1 MPEPTESRVGVY
13 IDFDNVVISRYDQL
27 FGRGDFMRDRAR
39 DIDGMK
45 DRLEEAKVDIGAI
58 LDYAS
63 SFGTIAVS
71 RAYADWSA
79 PANSAYQRQLI
90 NRAVDLAQ
98 LFQVTSGGKNGADIR
113 LAVDVVEE
121 LYRLPDLTHVVLV
134 AGDSDYIA
142 LAQSAKRL
150 GRTVIGIGVA
160 GATSRALMA
169 ACDEFTDY
177 DEVPGVV
184 AVPKHVPGPSTTP
197 KRRNSRT
204 AAAPAS
210 AAASVPEPEAA
221 PQPEVEVEAEQD
233 GHLTQE
239 AATDLLIRALR
250 IVENRGDEDWAGN
263 SQVKNQ
269 MLRMDSSFK
278 EKSLGYKSFTAFV
291 DSRSSQVEVKEDAPT
306 NQPRLRLR
314 AEETA
319 IESAPPVG
327 KAPVKGSAKTSKVE
341 PAVETPTEEPPA
353 GPTPVEEGPIEQPPV
368 EQPPVEDAPVE
379 REPVEPSPAEP
390 AAKRPTRRA
399 GSRRVTAPPGFA
411 APTS

>member
-1 MPEPTESRVGVY
+1 MPEPSESRVGVY

-27 FGRGDFMRDRAR
+27 WGRGDFMRDRAR
-39 DIDGMK
+39 QADTEALRAK
-45 DRLEEAKVDIGAI
+45 LEQAKVDIGAI
-58 LDYAS
+58 LDYSS

-79 PANSAYQRQLI
+79 PANASYQRQLI

-121 LYRLPDLTHVVLV
+121 LYRLPDLTHVVIV

-177 DEVPGVV
+177 DELPGVV
-184 AVPKHVPGPSTTP
+184 PFVKPEV
-197 KRRNSRT
+197 
-204 AAAPAS
+204 AAPAPRR
-210 AAASVPEPEAA
+210 ASRTSTKSPAVEP
-221 PQPEVEVEAEQD
+221 VETPPDA
-233 GHLTQE
+233 HLTQD
-239 AATDLLIRALR
+239 AATDLLVRALQ

-278 EKSLGYKSFTAFV
+278 EKSLGYKSFTDFV
-291 DSRSSQVEVKEDAPT
+291 ASRSNVVEVKEGAPT

-314 AEETA
+314 
-319 IESAPPVG
+319 
-327 KAPVKGSAKTSKVE
+327 
-341 PAVETPTEEPPA
+341 
-353 GPTPVEEGPIEQPPV
+353 
-368 EQPPVEDAPVE
+368 E
-379 REPVEPSPAEP
+379 R
-390 AAKRPTRRA
+390 
-399 GSRRVTAPPGFA
+399 G
-411 APTS
+411 

>member
-1 MPEPTESRVGVY
+1 MPEPSESRVGVY

-27 FGRGDFMRDRAR
+27 WGRGDFMRDRAR
-39 DIDGMK
+39 HADTEALRAK
-45 DRLEEAKVDIGAI
+45 LEQAKVDIGAI
-58 LDYAS
+58 LDYCS

-79 PANSAYQRQLI
+79 PANASYQRQLI

-121 LYRLPDLTHVVLV
+121 LYRLPDLTHVVIV

-177 DEVPGVV
+177 DELPGVV
-184 AVPKHVPGPSTTP
+184 PFVKPEPAAATTP
-197 KRRNSRT
+197 KRKPAKT
-204 AAAPAS
+204 AS
-210 AAASVPEPEAA
+210 APDTEPDA
-221 PQPEVEVEAEQD
+221 
-233 GHLTQE
+233 HLTQD
-239 AATDLLIRALR
+239 AATDLLVRALR

-278 EKSLGYKSFTAFV
+278 EKSLGYKSFTDFIG
-291 DSRSSQVEVKEDAPT
+291 SRSNVVEVKDGAAT

-314 AEETA
+314 DR
-319 IESAPPVG
+319 S
-327 KAPVKGSAKTSKVE
+327 
-341 PAVETPTEEPPA
+341 
-353 GPTPVEEGPIEQPPV
+353 
-368 EQPPVEDAPVE
+368 
-379 REPVEPSPAEP
+379 
-390 AAKRPTRRA
+390 
-399 GSRRVTAPPGFA
+399 
-411 APTS
+411 

>member
-27 FGRGDFMRDRAR
+27 WGRGDFMRDRAR
-39 DIDGMK
+39 QADTEALRAK
-45 DRLEEAKVDIGAI
+45 LEQAKVDIGAI
-58 LDYAS
+58 LDYCS

-79 PANSAYQRQLI
+79 PANASYQRQLI

-121 LYRLPDLTHVVLV
+121 LYRLPDLTHVVIV

-177 DEVPGVV
+177 DELPGVTPFV
-184 AVPKHVPGPSTTP
+184 KLEPAKAEPAKRKST
-197 KRRNSRT
+197 KAET
-204 AAAPAS
+204 ARAAES
-210 AAASVPEPEAA
+210 EPDA
-221 PQPEVEVEAEQD
+221 
-233 GHLTQE
+233 HLTQD
-239 AATDLLIRALR
+239 AATDLLVRALR
-250 IVENRGDEDWAGN
+250 IVENRGDDDWAGN

-291 DSRSSQVEVKEDAPT
+291 DSRSNVVEVKEGAPT

-314 AEETA
+314 DR
-319 IESAPPVG
+319 G
-327 KAPVKGSAKTSKVE
+327 
-341 PAVETPTEEPPA
+341 
-353 GPTPVEEGPIEQPPV
+353 
-368 EQPPVEDAPVE
+368 
-379 REPVEPSPAEP
+379 
-390 AAKRPTRRA
+390 
-399 GSRRVTAPPGFA
+399 
-411 APTS
+411 

>member
-1 MPEPTESRVGVY
+1 MPEPSESRVGVY

-39 DIDGMK
+39 IAGTDTIAE
-45 DRLEEAKVDIGAI
+45 RLETAKVDIGAI

-79 PANSAYQRQLI
+79 PANAAYQRQLI

-121 LYRLPDLTHVVLV
+121 LYRLPDLTHVVIV

-177 DEVPGVV
+177 DELPGVV
-184 AVPKHVPGPSTTP
+184 PFVKPEAPAATP
-197 KRRNSRT
+197 RRASRSGT
-204 AAAPAS
+204 KTAPAS
-210 AAASVPEPEAA
+210 DEPELDA
-221 PQPEVEVEAEQD
+221 
-233 GHLTQE
+233 HLTQD
-239 AATDLLIRALR
+239 AATDLLVRALR

-291 DSRSSQVEVKEDAPT
+291 DSRGDAVEVKEGTPT

-314 AEETA
+314 DR
-319 IESAPPVG
+319 G
-327 KAPVKGSAKTSKVE
+327 
-341 PAVETPTEEPPA
+341 
-353 GPTPVEEGPIEQPPV
+353 
-368 EQPPVEDAPVE
+368 
-379 REPVEPSPAEP
+379 
-390 AAKRPTRRA
+390 
-399 GSRRVTAPPGFA
+399 
-411 APTS
+411 

>member
-1 MPEPTESRVGVY
+1 MPEPSESRVGVY

-39 DIDGMK
+39 DADGMK

-184 AVPKHVPGPSTTP
+184 PVPKHVPGPSTTP

-210 AAASVPEPEAA
+210 AVASAPEPEAA
-221 PQPEVEVEAEQD
+221 PQPDAEPD

-314 AEETA
+314 AEESA
-319 IESAPPVG
+319 AAESAPVEQPIAKSTPVER
-327 KAPVKGSAKTSKVE
+327 PVFEEGPVVE
-341 PAVETPTEEPPA
+341 PPVAAPDAQSNEEPPA
-353 GPTPVEEGPIEQPPV
+353 APPV
-368 EQPPVEDAPVE
+368 
-379 REPVEPSPAEP
+379 
-390 AAKRPTRRA
+390 KRASTRS
-399 GSRRVTAPPGFA
+399 GSRRVTAPPGSA
-411 APTS
+411 APVS

>member
-1 MPEPTESRVGVY
+1 MPEPSESRVGVY

-39 DIDGMK
+39 IAGTDAITA
-45 DRLEEAKVDIGAI
+45 RLETAKVDIGAI
-58 LDYAS
+58 LDYSS

-79 PANSAYQRQLI
+79 PANANYQRQLI

-121 LYRLPDLTHVVLV
+121 LYRLPDLTHVVIV

-177 DEVPGVV
+177 DELPGIVPFVKAEPV
-184 AVPKHVPGPSTTP
+184 A
-197 KRRNSRT
+197 T
-204 AAAPAS
+204 AAAPAKRKPAK
-210 AAASVPEPEAA
+210 AAAPAPDAEPNA
-221 PQPEVEVEAEQD
+221 
-233 GHLTQE
+233 HLTQE
-239 AATDLLIRALR
+239 AATDLLVRALR

-278 EKSLGYKSFTAFV
+278 EKSLGYKSFTDFV
-291 DSRSSQVEVKEDAPT
+291 ASRANEVEVKEGAPT

-314 AEETA
+314 DR
-319 IESAPPVG
+319 G
-327 KAPVKGSAKTSKVE
+327 
-341 PAVETPTEEPPA
+341 
-353 GPTPVEEGPIEQPPV
+353 
-368 EQPPVEDAPVE
+368 
-379 REPVEPSPAEP
+379 
-390 AAKRPTRRA
+390 
-399 GSRRVTAPPGFA
+399 
-411 APTS
+411 

>member
-1 MPEPTESRVGVY
+1 MAEPTESRVGVY

-27 FGRGDFMRDRAR
+27 FGRGDFMRDRSRGTDPDA
-39 DIDGMK
+39 MK
-45 DRLEEAKVDIGAI
+45 ERLEQAKVDIGAI

-79 PANSAYQRQLI
+79 AANANYQRQLI
-90 NRAVDLAQ
+90 NRAVDLTQ

-177 DEVPGVV
+177 DELPGVV
-184 AVPKHVPGPSTTP
+184 PAPKREPGPATTP
-197 KRRNSRT
+197 RRRNSR
-204 AAAPAS
+204 AS
-210 AAASVPEPEAA
+210 AAQTASVASAPATGQDAEPGLDS
-221 PQPEVEVEAEQD
+221 EVDQEVDTEPDA
-233 GHLTQE
+233 HLTQE
-239 AATDLLIRALR
+239 AATALLVRALR
-250 IVENRGDEDWAGN
+250 IVENRSDEDWAGN

-291 DSRSSQVEVKEDAPT
+291 DSRSAQVEVKEDAPT

-314 AEETA
+314 PE
-319 IESAPPVG
+319 
-327 KAPVKGSAKTSKVE
+327 
-341 PAVETPTEEPPA
+341 A
-353 GPTPVEEGPIEQPPV
+353 GGEG
-368 EQPPVEDAPVE
+368 
-379 REPVEPSPAEP
+379 
-390 AAKRPTRRA
+390 
-399 GSRRVTAPPGFA
+399 
-411 APTS
+411 

>member
-1 MPEPTESRVGVY
+1 MAEPTESRVGVY

-27 FGRGDFMRDRAR
+27 FGRGDFMRDRSRGTDPEA
-39 DIDGMK
+39 MK
-45 DRLEEAKVDIGAI
+45 ERLEQAKVDIGAI

-79 PANSAYQRQLI
+79 AANASYQRQLI
-90 NRAVDLAQ
+90 NRAVDLTQ

-177 DEVPGVV
+177 DELPGVV
-184 AVPKHVPGPSTTP
+184 PAPKREPGPATTP
-197 KRRNSRT
+197 KRRNSR
-204 AAAPAS
+204 AS
-210 AAASVPEPEAA
+210 AAQTASAASMPATGQDPEPGLDA
-221 PQPEVEVEAEQD
+221 EVEQEVDTEQD
-233 GHLTQE
+233 AHLTQE
-239 AATDLLIRALR
+239 AATALLVRALR

-291 DSRSSQVEVKEDAPT
+291 DSRSAQVEVKEDAPT

-314 AEETA
+314 PE
-319 IESAPPVG
+319 
-327 KAPVKGSAKTSKVE
+327 
-341 PAVETPTEEPPA
+341 A
-353 GPTPVEEGPIEQPPV
+353 GGEG
-368 EQPPVEDAPVE
+368 
-379 REPVEPSPAEP
+379 
-390 AAKRPTRRA
+390 
-399 GSRRVTAPPGFA
+399 
-411 APTS
+411 

>member
-1 MPEPTESRVGVY
+1 MPEPSESRVGVY

-27 FGRGDFMRDRAR
+27 WGRGDFMRDRAR
-39 DIDGMK
+39 HADTEPLRA
-45 DRLEEAKVDIGAI
+45 RLEQAKVDIGAI
-58 LDYAS
+58 LDYSS

-79 PANSAYQRQLI
+79 PANASYQRQLI

-121 LYRLPDLTHVVLV
+121 LYRLPDLTHVVIV

-177 DEVPGVV
+177 DELPGVTPFVKQEPV
-184 AVPKHVPGPSTTP
+184 APPAANGPTTKRKPK
-197 KRRNSRT
+197 
-204 AAAPAS
+204 AAAQATET
-210 AAASVPEPEAA
+210 EPDA
-221 PQPEVEVEAEQD
+221 
-233 GHLTQE
+233 HLTQD
-239 AATDLLIRALR
+239 AATDLLVRALQ
-250 IVENRGDEDWAGN
+250 IVENRGDDDWAGN

-278 EKSLGYKSFTAFV
+278 EKSLGYKSFTDFV
-291 DSRSSQVEVKEDAPT
+291 ASRSNVVEVKEGAPT

-314 AEETA
+314 DR
-319 IESAPPVG
+319 S
-327 KAPVKGSAKTSKVE
+327 
-341 PAVETPTEEPPA
+341 
-353 GPTPVEEGPIEQPPV
+353 
-368 EQPPVEDAPVE
+368 
-379 REPVEPSPAEP
+379 
-390 AAKRPTRRA
+390 
-399 GSRRVTAPPGFA
+399 
-411 APTS
+411 

>member
-1 MPEPTESRVGVY
+1 MPEPSESRVGVY

-27 FGRGDFMRDRAR
+27 WGRGDFMRDRAR
-39 DIDGMK
+39 QADTEALRAK
-45 DRLEEAKVDIGAI
+45 LEQAKVDIGAI
-58 LDYAS
+58 LDYCS

-79 PANSAYQRQLI
+79 PANASYQRQLI

-121 LYRLPDLTHVVLV
+121 LYRLPDLTHVVIV

-177 DEVPGVV
+177 DELPGV
-184 AVPKHVPGPSTTP
+184 TP
-197 KRRNSRT
+197 FVK
-204 AAAPAS
+204 
-210 AAASVPEPEAA
+210 PEPAKAEPAKRKSTKAETARAA
-221 PQPEVEVEAEQD
+221 ESEPDA
-233 GHLTQE
+233 HLTQD
-239 AATDLLIRALR
+239 AATDLLVRALR
-250 IVENRGDEDWAGN
+250 IVENRGDDDWAGN

-278 EKSLGYKSFTAFV
+278 EKSLGYKSFTDFV
-291 DSRSSQVEVKEDAPT
+291 GSRSNVVEVKEGAPT

-314 AEETA
+314 DR
-319 IESAPPVG
+319 G
-327 KAPVKGSAKTSKVE
+327 
-341 PAVETPTEEPPA
+341 
-353 GPTPVEEGPIEQPPV
+353 
-368 EQPPVEDAPVE
+368 
-379 REPVEPSPAEP
+379 
-390 AAKRPTRRA
+390 
-399 GSRRVTAPPGFA
+399 
-411 APTS
+411 

>member
-1 MPEPTESRVGVY
+1 MPEPSESRVGVY

-27 FGRGDFMRDRAR
+27 WGRGDFMRDRAR
-39 DIDGMK
+39 QADTEALRAK
-45 DRLEEAKVDIGAI
+45 LEQAKVDIGAI
-58 LDYAS
+58 LDYCS

-79 PANSAYQRQLI
+79 PANASYQRQLI

-121 LYRLPDLTHVVLV
+121 LYRLPDLTHVVIV

-177 DEVPGVV
+177 DELPGV
-184 AVPKHVPGPSTTP
+184 TP
-197 KRRNSRT
+197 FVKPEPAKAEPAKRRPTKAET
-204 AAAPAS
+204 AKAAEG
-210 AAASVPEPEAA
+210 EPDA
-221 PQPEVEVEAEQD
+221 
-233 GHLTQE
+233 HLTQD
-239 AATDLLIRALR
+239 AATDLLVRALQ

-278 EKSLGYKSFTAFV
+278 EKSLGYKSFTDFV
-291 DSRSSQVEVKEDAPT
+291 ASRSNVVEVKEGAPT

-314 AEETA
+314 A
-319 IESAPPVG
+319 
-327 KAPVKGSAKTSKVE
+327 KG
-341 PAVETPTEEPPA
+341 
-353 GPTPVEEGPIEQPPV
+353 
-368 EQPPVEDAPVE
+368 
-379 REPVEPSPAEP
+379 
-390 AAKRPTRRA
+390 
-399 GSRRVTAPPGFA
+399 
-411 APTS
+411 

>member
-27 FGRGDFMRDRAR
+27 WGRGDFMRDRAR
-39 DIDGMK
+39 QADTEALRAK
-45 DRLEEAKVDIGAI
+45 LEQAKVDIGAI
-58 LDYAS
+58 LDYCS

-79 PANSAYQRQLI
+79 PANASYQRQLI

-121 LYRLPDLTHVVLV
+121 LYRLPDLTHVVIV

-177 DEVPGVV
+177 DELPGVV
-184 AVPKHVPGPSTTP
+184 PFVKPEPAAAAASAGATP
-197 KRRNSRT
+197 KRKPAK
-204 AAAPAS
+204 AAAPA
-210 AAASVPEPEAA
+210 ADETDA
-221 PQPEVEVEAEQD
+221 
-233 GHLTQE
+233 HLTQD
-239 AATDLLIRALR
+239 AATDLLVRALQ
-250 IVENRGDEDWAGN
+250 IVKNRGDEDWAGN

-278 EKSLGYKSFTAFV
+278 EKSLGYKSFTDFV
-291 DSRSSQVEVKEDAPT
+291 ASRSNVVEVKEGAPT

-314 AEETA
+314 DR
-319 IESAPPVG
+319 S
-327 KAPVKGSAKTSKVE
+327 
-341 PAVETPTEEPPA
+341 
-353 GPTPVEEGPIEQPPV
+353 
-368 EQPPVEDAPVE
+368 
-379 REPVEPSPAEP
+379 
-390 AAKRPTRRA
+390 
-399 GSRRVTAPPGFA
+399 
-411 APTS
+411 

>member
-1 MPEPTESRVGVY
+1 MPEPSESRVGVY

-27 FGRGDFMRDRAR
+27 WGRGDFMRDRAR
-39 DIDGMK
+39 QADTEALRAK
-45 DRLEEAKVDIGAI
+45 LEQAKVDIGAI
-58 LDYAS
+58 LDYSS

-79 PANSAYQRQLI
+79 PANASYQRQLI

-121 LYRLPDLTHVVLV
+121 LYRLPDLTHVVIV

-177 DEVPGVV
+177 DELPGV
-184 AVPKHVPGPSTTP
+184 TP
-197 KRRNSRT
+197 FVKPEPAKAEPAKRRPTKAET
-204 AAAPAS
+204 AKAAEG
-210 AAASVPEPEAA
+210 EPDA
-221 PQPEVEVEAEQD
+221 
-233 GHLTQE
+233 HLTQD
-239 AATDLLIRALR
+239 AATDLLVRALR
-250 IVENRGDEDWAGN
+250 IVENRGDDDWAGN

-291 DSRSSQVEVKEDAPT
+291 DSRSNVVEVKEGAPT

-314 AEETA
+314 DR
-319 IESAPPVG
+319 G
-327 KAPVKGSAKTSKVE
+327 
-341 PAVETPTEEPPA
+341 
-353 GPTPVEEGPIEQPPV
+353 
-368 EQPPVEDAPVE
+368 
-379 REPVEPSPAEP
+379 
-390 AAKRPTRRA
+390 
-399 GSRRVTAPPGFA
+399 
-411 APTS
+411 

>member
-1 MPEPTESRVGVY
+1 MPEPTDSRVGVY

-27 FGRGDFMRDRAR
+27 FGRGDFMRDRSRAT
-39 DIDGMK
+39 DPDAMK
-45 DRLEEAKVDIGAI
+45 ERLEQAKVDIGAI

-79 PANSAYQRQLI
+79 PANSSYQRQLI

-113 LAVDVVEE
+113 LAVDVIEE

-142 LAQSAKRL
+142 LAQASKRL

-177 DEVPGVV
+177 DELPGVTP
-184 AVPKHVPGPSTTP
+184 APKREPGPATTPP
-197 KRRNSRT
+197 KRRSSR
-204 AAAPAS
+204 AS
-210 AAASVPEPEAA
+210 AAQTASAASAPEAA
-221 PQPEVEVEAEQD
+221 PAEPEAENERENEPD
-233 GHLTQE
+233 AHLSQQ
-239 AATDLLIRALR
+239 AATDLLVRALR
-250 IVENRGDEDWAGN
+250 IVESRGDEDWAGN

-291 DSRSSQVEVKEDAPT
+291 DSRSDVVEVKEDAPT

-314 AEETA
+314 
-319 IESAPPVG
+319 G
-327 KAPVKGSAKTSKVE
+327 DGS
-341 PAVETPTEEPPA
+341 
-353 GPTPVEEGPIEQPPV
+353 EQ
-368 EQPPVEDAPVE
+368 
-379 REPVEPSPAEP
+379 
-390 AAKRPTRRA
+390 
-399 GSRRVTAPPGFA
+399 G
-411 APTS
+411 

>member
-1 MPEPTESRVGVY
+1 MAEPTESRVGVY

-39 DIDGMK
+39 TADADAVRE
-45 DRLEEAKVDIGAI
+45 RLEQAKVDIGAI

-79 PANSAYQRQLI
+79 PANASYQRQLI

-142 LAQSAKRL
+142 LAQSSKRL

-177 DEVPGVV
+177 DELPGVTP
-184 AVPKHVPGPSTTP
+184 APKREPGPAMTPP
-197 KRRNSRT
+197 KRRNSRASAAQT
-204 AAAPAS
+204 AAAAS
-210 AAASVPEPEAA
+210 APAPEADTENEPEPDA
-221 PQPEVEVEAEQD
+221 
-233 GHLTQE
+233 HLTQQ
-239 AATDLLIRALR
+239 AATDLLVRAMR
-250 IVENRGDEDWAGN
+250 IVENRSDEDWAGN

-291 DSRSSQVEVKEDAPT
+291 DSRADVVEVKEGAPT

-314 AEETA
+314 GEA
-319 IESAPPVG
+319 G
-327 KAPVKGSAKTSKVE
+327 
-341 PAVETPTEEPPA
+341 TEA
-353 GPTPVEEGPIEQPPV
+353 GGGASGEG
-368 EQPPVEDAPVE
+368 
-379 REPVEPSPAEP
+379 
-390 AAKRPTRRA
+390 
-399 GSRRVTAPPGFA
+399 
-411 APTS
+411 

>member
-1 MPEPTESRVGVY
+1 MPEPSESRVGVY

-27 FGRGDFMRDRAR
+27 WGRGDFMRDRAR
-39 DIDGMK
+39 QADTEALRAK
-45 DRLEEAKVDIGAI
+45 LEQAKVDIGAI
-58 LDYAS
+58 LDYSS

-79 PANSAYQRQLI
+79 PANASYQRQLI

-121 LYRLPDLTHVVLV
+121 LYRLPDLTHVVIV

-177 DEVPGVV
+177 DELPGV
-184 AVPKHVPGPSTTP
+184 TP
-197 KRRNSRT
+197 FVKPEPAKTEPAKRRPTKAET
-204 AAAPAS
+204 AKAAEG
-210 AAASVPEPEAA
+210 EPDA
-221 PQPEVEVEAEQD
+221 
-233 GHLTQE
+233 HLTQD
-239 AATDLLIRALR
+239 AATDLLVRALQ

-278 EKSLGYKSFTAFV
+278 EKSLGYKSFTDFV
-291 DSRSSQVEVKEDAPT
+291 ASRSNVVEVKEGAPT

-314 AEETA
+314 A
-319 IESAPPVG
+319 
-327 KAPVKGSAKTSKVE
+327 KG
-341 PAVETPTEEPPA
+341 
-353 GPTPVEEGPIEQPPV
+353 
-368 EQPPVEDAPVE
+368 
-379 REPVEPSPAEP
+379 
-390 AAKRPTRRA
+390 
-399 GSRRVTAPPGFA
+399 
-411 APTS
+411 

>member
-1 MPEPTESRVGVY
+1 MPEPSESRVGVY

-27 FGRGDFMRDRAR
+27 WGRGDFMRDRAR
-39 DIDGMK
+39 QADTEALRAK
-45 DRLEEAKVDIGAI
+45 LEQAKVDIGAI
-58 LDYAS
+58 LDYCS

-79 PANSAYQRQLI
+79 PANASYQRQLI

-121 LYRLPDLTHVVLV
+121 LYRLPDLTHVVIV

-177 DEVPGVV
+177 DELPGVTPFV
-184 AVPKHVPGPSTTP
+184 KLEPAKAEPAKRKST
-197 KRRNSRT
+197 KAET
-204 AAAPAS
+204 ARAAES
-210 AAASVPEPEAA
+210 EPDA
-221 PQPEVEVEAEQD
+221 
-233 GHLTQE
+233 HLTQD
-239 AATDLLIRALR
+239 AATDLLVRALR
-250 IVENRGDEDWAGN
+250 IVENRGDDDWAGN

-291 DSRSSQVEVKEDAPT
+291 DSRSNVVEVKEGAPT

-314 AEETA
+314 DR
-319 IESAPPVG
+319 G
-327 KAPVKGSAKTSKVE
+327 
-341 PAVETPTEEPPA
+341 
-353 GPTPVEEGPIEQPPV
+353 
-368 EQPPVEDAPVE
+368 
-379 REPVEPSPAEP
+379 
-390 AAKRPTRRA
+390 
-399 GSRRVTAPPGFA
+399 
-411 APTS
+411 

>member
-1 MPEPTESRVGVY
+1 MPEPSESRVGVY

-27 FGRGDFMRDRAR
+27 WGRGDFMRDRAR
-39 DIDGMK
+39 QADTEALRAK
-45 DRLEEAKVDIGAI
+45 LEQAKVDIGAI
-58 LDYAS
+58 LDYSS

-79 PANSAYQRQLI
+79 PANASYQRQLI

-121 LYRLPDLTHVVLV
+121 LYRLPDLTHVVIV

-177 DEVPGVV
+177 DELPGV
-184 AVPKHVPGPSTTP
+184 TP
-197 KRRNSRT
+197 FVKPEPAKAEPAKRRPTKAET
-204 AAAPAS
+204 AKAAEG
-210 AAASVPEPEAA
+210 EPDA
-221 PQPEVEVEAEQD
+221 
-233 GHLTQE
+233 HLTQD
-239 AATDLLIRALR
+239 AATDLLVRALQ

-278 EKSLGYKSFTAFV
+278 EKSLGYKSFTDFV
-291 DSRSSQVEVKEDAPT
+291 ASRSNVVEVKEGAPT

-314 AEETA
+314 DR
-319 IESAPPVG
+319 G
-327 KAPVKGSAKTSKVE
+327 
-341 PAVETPTEEPPA
+341 
-353 GPTPVEEGPIEQPPV
+353 
-368 EQPPVEDAPVE
+368 
-379 REPVEPSPAEP
+379 
-390 AAKRPTRRA
+390 
-399 GSRRVTAPPGFA
+399 
-411 APTS
+411 

>member
-1 MPEPTESRVGVY
+1 MPEPSESRVGVY

-27 FGRGDFMRDRAR
+27 WGRGDFMRDRAR
-39 DIDGMK
+39 NADTEALRA
-45 DRLEEAKVDIGAI
+45 RLEQAKIDIGAI
-58 LDYAS
+58 LDYCS

-79 PANSAYQRQLI
+79 PANASYQRQLI

-121 LYRLPDLTHVVLV
+121 LYRLPDLTHVVIV

-177 DEVPGVV
+177 DELPGV
-184 AVPKHVPGPSTTP
+184 TP
-197 KRRNSRT
+197 VEK
-204 AAAPAS
+204 PAS
-210 AAASVPEPEAA
+210 SPVTRRKPSKSGAANTPVPDAKDPGREPAA
-221 PQPEVEVEAEQD
+221 EGDEDP
-233 GHLTQE
+233 HLTQD
-239 AATDLLIRALR
+239 AATDLLVRALR

-278 EKSLGYKSFTAFV
+278 EKSLGYKSFTDFIG
-291 DSRSSQVEVKEDAPT
+291 SRSNVVEVKEGAPT

-314 AEETA
+314 
-319 IESAPPVG
+319 
-327 KAPVKGSAKTSKVE
+327 
-341 PAVETPTEEPPA
+341 
-353 GPTPVEEGPIEQPPV
+353 
-368 EQPPVEDAPVE
+368 D
-379 REPVEPSPAEP
+379 
-390 AAKRPTRRA
+390 RR
-399 GSRRVTAPPGFA
+399 
-411 APTS
+411 

>member
-1 MPEPTESRVGVY
+1 MPEPTDSRVGVY

-39 DIDGMK
+39 IAGTDAIAE
-45 DRLEEAKVDIGAI
+45 RLEAAKVDIGAI

-79 PANSAYQRQLI
+79 PANSNYQRQLI

-121 LYRLPDLTHVVLV
+121 LYRLPDLTHVIIV

-177 DEVPGVV
+177 DEVPGVIPFV
-184 AVPKHVPGPSTTP
+184 KPVVVPAA
-197 KRRNSRT
+197 T
-204 AAAPAS
+204 ASSAHDASADTAPAAPTGPRRAS
-210 AAASVPEPEAA
+210 RSGTKAAVVEPVETTSTERPEPAEAD
-221 PQPEVEVEAEQD
+221 P
-233 GHLTQE
+233 HLTQA
-239 AATDLLIRALR
+239 AATDLLVRALR

-291 DSRSSQVEVKEDAPT
+291 DSRSAEVEVKEDAPT

-314 AEETA
+314 AEE
-319 IESAPPVG
+319 
-327 KAPVKGSAKTSKVE
+327 
-341 PAVETPTEEPPA
+341 
-353 GPTPVEEGPIEQPPV
+353 
-368 EQPPVEDAPVE
+368 
-379 REPVEPSPAEP
+379 RPAE
-390 AAKRPTRRA
+390 
-399 GSRRVTAPPGFA
+399 S
-411 APTS
+411 SD

>member
-1 MPEPTESRVGVY
+1 MPEPSESRVGVY

-27 FGRGDFMRDRAR
+27 WGRGDFMRDRAR
-39 DIDGMK
+39 QADTEPLRAK
-45 DRLEEAKVDIGAI
+45 LEQAKVDIGAI
-58 LDYAS
+58 LDYSS

-79 PANSAYQRQLI
+79 PANASYQRQLI

-121 LYRLPDLTHVVLV
+121 LYRLPDLTHVVIV

-177 DEVPGVV
+177 DELPGVV
-184 AVPKHVPGPSTTP
+184 PFVKPEPVAPATAASAP
-197 KRRNSRT
+197 RRKPAKV
-204 AAAPAS
+204 AAAPEG
-210 AAASVPEPEAA
+210 EPDA
-221 PQPEVEVEAEQD
+221 
-233 GHLTQE
+233 HLTQD
-239 AATDLLIRALR
+239 AATDLLVRALQ

-278 EKSLGYKSFTAFV
+278 EKSLGYKSFTDFV
-291 DSRSSQVEVKEDAPT
+291 GSRSNVVEVKEGAPT

-314 AEETA
+314 
-319 IESAPPVG
+319 
-327 KAPVKGSAKTSKVE
+327 
-341 PAVETPTEEPPA
+341 
-353 GPTPVEEGPIEQPPV
+353 
-368 EQPPVEDAPVE
+368 E
-379 REPVEPSPAEP
+379 R
-390 AAKRPTRRA
+390 
-399 GSRRVTAPPGFA
+399 G
-411 APTS
+411 

>member
-1 MPEPTESRVGVY
+1 MPEPSESRVGVY

-39 DIDGMK
+39 IAGTDAIAE
-45 DRLEEAKVDIGAI
+45 RLEAAKVDIGAI

-79 PANSAYQRQLI
+79 PANSNYQRQLI

-121 LYRLPDLTHVVLV
+121 LYRLPDLTHVIIV

-177 DEVPGVV
+177 DELPGVV
-184 AVPKHVPGPSTTP
+184 PFVKPVVVPVAAAAKTGA
-197 KRRNSRT
+197 T
-204 AAAPAS
+204 AATATTAS
-210 AAASVPEPEAA
+210 ATSPRRASRSGTKTEPPKAETAE
-221 PQPEVEVEAEQD
+221 PVEATEPVEAD
-233 GHLTQE
+233 PHLTQE
-239 AATDLLIRALR
+239 AATGLLVRALR

-291 DSRSSQVEVKEDAPT
+291 DSRSPQVEVKEDAPT

-314 AEETA
+314 GA
-319 IESAPPVG
+319 
-327 KAPVKGSAKTSKVE
+327 
-341 PAVETPTEEPPA
+341 A
-353 GPTPVEEGPIEQPPV
+353 GGDE
-368 EQPPVEDAPVE
+368 
-379 REPVEPSPAEP
+379 
-390 AAKRPTRRA
+390 
-399 GSRRVTAPPGFA
+399 
-411 APTS
+411 

>member
-1 MPEPTESRVGVY
+1 MPEPSESRVGVY

-39 DIDGMK
+39 IAGTDAIAE
-45 DRLEEAKVDIGAI
+45 RLETAKVDIGAI

-79 PANSAYQRQLI
+79 PANSNYQRQLI

-121 LYRLPDLTHVVLV
+121 LYRLPDLTHVILV

-177 DEVPGVV
+177 DELPGVEPV
-184 AVPKHVPGPSTTP
+184 EKHVPGPATTP
-197 KRRNSRT
+197 KRRSRGS
-204 AAAPAS
+204 AAPATG
-210 AAASVPEPEAA
+210 AASAPDPEPES
-221 PQPEVEVEAEQD
+221 AERESD
-233 GHLTQE
+233 THLTQA
-239 AATDLLIRALR
+239 AATDLFVRALR
-250 IVENRGDEDWAGN
+250 IVENRLDEDWAGN

-278 EKSLGYKSFTAFV
+278 EKSLGYKSFTAFA
-291 DSRSSQVEVKEDAPT
+291 DSRADVVEINQDAPT

-314 AEETA
+314 GQAGDPSPTESTPRHVAEPEPTSS
-319 IESAPPVG
+319 EPPV
-327 KAPVKGSAKTSKVE
+327 
-341 PAVETPTEEPPA
+341 
-353 GPTPVEEGPIEQPPV
+353 
-368 EQPPVEDAPVE
+368 
-379 REPVEPSPAEP
+379 AEP
-390 AAKRPTRRA
+390 AATVEPPVAAAPPKRTRRA
-399 GSRRVTAPPGFA
+399 ATRPASAPDA
-411 APTS
+411 DHRE

>member
-1 MPEPTESRVGVY
+1 MPEPSESRVGVY

-184 AVPKHVPGPSTTP
+184 PVPKHAPGPSTTP
-197 KRRNSRT
+197 KRRNSRSSG
-204 AAAPAS
+204 AQAS
-210 AAASVPEPEAA
+210 AAASTPEPEAE
-221 PQPEVEVEAEQD
+221 PTQQAETEPD

-250 IVENRGDEDWAGN
+250 IVESRGDEDWAGN

-291 DSRSSQVEVKEDAPT
+291 DSRAAQVEVKEGAPT

-314 AEETA
+314 AEEPATDAVAPA
-319 IESAPPVG
+319 IAPPTESAP
-327 KAPVKGSAKTSKVE
+327 
-341 PAVETPTEEPPA
+341 
-353 GPTPVEEGPIEQPPV
+353 
-368 EQPPVEDAPVE
+368 
-379 REPVEPSPAEP
+379 EPV
-390 AAKRPTRRA
+390 TRTSR
-399 GSRRVTAPPGFA
+399 SRRVTAPPGSA
-411 APTS
+411 SSL

>member
-1 MPEPTESRVGVY
+1 MPEPSESRVGVY

-27 FGRGDFMRDRAR
+27 WGRGDFMRDRAR
-39 DIDGMK
+39 QADTEALRAK
-45 DRLEEAKVDIGAI
+45 LEQAKVDIGAI
-58 LDYAS
+58 LDYSS

-79 PANSAYQRQLI
+79 PANASYQRQLI

-121 LYRLPDLTHVVLV
+121 LYRLPDLTHVVIV

-177 DEVPGVV
+177 DELPGV
-184 AVPKHVPGPSTTP
+184 TP
-197 KRRNSRT
+197 FVKPEPAKAEPAKRRPTKAET
-204 AAAPAS
+204 AKAAEG
-210 AAASVPEPEAA
+210 EPDA
-221 PQPEVEVEAEQD
+221 
-233 GHLTQE
+233 HLTQD
-239 AATDLLIRALR
+239 AATDLLVRALQ

-278 EKSLGYKSFTAFV
+278 EKSLGYKSFTDFV
-291 DSRSSQVEVKEDAPT
+291 ASRSNVVEVKEGAPT

-314 AEETA
+314 AE
-319 IESAPPVG
+319 G
-327 KAPVKGSAKTSKVE
+327 
-341 PAVETPTEEPPA
+341 
-353 GPTPVEEGPIEQPPV
+353 
-368 EQPPVEDAPVE
+368 
-379 REPVEPSPAEP
+379 
-390 AAKRPTRRA
+390 
-399 GSRRVTAPPGFA
+399 
-411 APTS
+411 